1 MLNVAKWQSGVV
13 ANDISPTVF
22 HFGTKTH
29 YPLLVYMRP
38 SYTSS
43 TLPRVIPTAG
53 QKQSQPGTNIFPL
66 WD

>member
-29 YPLLVYMRP
+29 YPLLAYSKSSQLHIKHIAK
-38 SYTSS
+38 SY
-43 TLPRVIPTAG
+43 
-53 QKQSQPGTNIFPL
+53 SQGGTETVPA